1 MDDGYR
7 VIREAW
13 RDPSRRLYGPMR
25 RRSMARHHRRR
36 RILAAL
42 VLIALAAIVCKTIL
56 VGTPT
61 AAQPARRALGPGSAY
76 LRRVAT
82 LASTGPT
89 SITGMLAAA
98 ERRAI
103 DRTMTR
109 TPFVRVAGRQHREI
123 ALTFDDGPGPYTPQ
137 ILDILRRARASA
149 TFFEVGVLERYFHVS
164 TTSIV
169 AAGDV
174 IGDHTEAHAPMS
186 RLSAFDQREQILED
200 AAVIGH
206 YGAGFPRL
214 FRPPYGLFN
223 ATTLRLLRHYRMLMV
238 LWTIDTGDYR
248 RPGVKAIVHATVSG
262 ARPGAIIL
270 MHDAGGNRAETVAA
284 LPKIIVA
291 LRARGYRLVS
301 VPRLLLDNPPPAD
314 QNLGAL
320 APGGG

>member
-7 VIREAW
+7 VLREASS
-13 RDPSRRLYGPMR
+13 DPARRLYGPMR

-42 VLIALAAIVCKTIL
+42 VLGVAAAIAGTTIL
-56 VGTPT
+56 IGTPT
-61 AAQPARRALGPGSAY
+61 AARPSHRALGPGSAY
-76 LRRVAT
+76 LRRVST
-82 LASTGPT
+82 LAGTGPA
-89 SITGMLAAA
+89 SMAGMLAAA
-98 ERRAI
+98 ESHAI
-103 DRTMTR
+103 DRIMLS

-123 ALTFDDGPGPYTPQ
+123 ALTFDDGPGPYTPR
-137 ILDILRRARASA
+137 IIDILRRAKVPA
-149 TFFEVGVLERYFHVS
+149 TFFEVGVLERYFHAS
-164 TTSIV
+164 TTAIV

-200 AAVIGH
+200 AAVLGE

-223 ATTLRLLRHYRMLMV
+223 ASTLALLRRYRMLMV
-238 LWTIDTGDYR
+238 LWTVDTNDYR
-248 RPGVKAIVHATVSG
+248 RPGVKAIVHAAVAG

-284 LPKIIVA
+284 LPKVIAA
-291 LRARGYRLVS
+291 LRARHYRLVT
-301 VPRLLLDNPPPAD
+301 VPRLLIDNPPPAH